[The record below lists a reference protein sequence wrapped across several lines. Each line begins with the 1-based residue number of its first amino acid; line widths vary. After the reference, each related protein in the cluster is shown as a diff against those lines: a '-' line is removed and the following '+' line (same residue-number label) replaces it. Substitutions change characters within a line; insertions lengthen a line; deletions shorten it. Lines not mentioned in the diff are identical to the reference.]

1 MIASAEEPT
10 SLVEAEQ
17 DPSWHRTM
25 EEELKAITDNG
36 TWTLT
41 ELPQGRKAIGLK
53 WVFKVKKN
61 EHGAVTH
68 HKVRLVVKGYAQR

>member
-1 MIASAEEPT
+1 
-10 SLVEAEQ
+10 
-17 DPSWHRTM
+17 M

-68 HKVRLVVKGYAQR
+68 HKVRLVVKGYA